1 MRIMV
6 KKTIKFIA
14 VVEFVILLTYFIS
27 FTFYMNLQIAFLSS
41 FFIMLGSMFAYK
53 QMVNNKIE
61 TKNIEEKRDLLDE
74 IEDPYELYD
83 DEVINEAPADELDL
97 KEIVKEE
104 KKKIKIIN
112 LKSMKEGSSAGFS
125 LFRLVPYIFLFLGF
139 IALANNQLLDI
150 AIYLP
155 SLLVGIIIGYISG
168 KELFT

>member
-104 KKKIKIIN
+104 KKKIHMN
-112 LKSMKEGSSAGFS
+112 FTMMK
-125 LFRLVPYIFLFLGF
+125 L
-139 IALANNQLLDI
+139 
-150 AIYLP
+150 
-155 SLLVGIIIGYISG
+155 
-168 KELFT
+168 